1 MSTVKTETFSFVSYN
16 IHGCVGTD
24 GKYDPGRIVNVMKEL
39 KPDVFALQE
48 VDSRYHPGDGPTRQ
62 LDYLAAATNM
72 VAIPGATIMH
82 QTGDF
87 GNAILSRL
95 PVTGIRKADVSV
107 NGREPRGVL
116 DVDVD
121 AGGVPLRVIVVHF
134 GLNAAERH
142 YQVKK
147 ILALIETTLPQPLII
162 LGDFNEWKSFGLGST
177 QKLNRVLGRS
187 DAPATFPSKF
197 PLLALDRI
205 WAHPKNA
212 LKEIDAHKSAASRI
226 ASDHLPL
233 RAVIRF

>member
-1 MSTVKTETFSFVSYN
+1 MSIIKAETFSFVSYN

-24 GKYDPGRIVNVMKEL
+24 GKYDPARIVTVMKEL

-48 VDSRYHPGDGPTRQ
+48 VDSM
-62 LDYLAAATNM
+62 DYLAEATNLF
-72 VAIPGATIMH
+72 AIPGSTIAPE
-82 QTGDF
+82 TGDF
-87 GNAILSRL
+87 GNAILTRL
-95 PVTGIRKADVSV
+95 PVTEIRKAD
-107 NGREPRGVL
+107 RGIL
-116 DVDVD
+116 EVDVD
-121 AGGVPLRVIVVHF
+121 AGGTPLRVIVVHF
-134 GLNAAERH
+134 GLNATERN
-142 YQVKK
+142 YQVEK
-147 ILALIETTLPQPLII
+147 ILEIIETTLPQPLII

-177 QKLNRVLGRS
+177 QKINRILGRS

-212 LKEIDAHKSAASRI
+212 LKEIDVFKSPASRV

>member
-24 GKYDPGRIVNVMKEL
+24 GKYDPGRVANVMKEL
-39 KPDVFALQE
+39 KPDVFGLQE
-48 VDSRYHPGDGPTRQ
+48 VDSRYHPGDGATRQ
-62 LDYLAAATNM
+62 LDFLAEATGM
-72 VAIPGATIMH
+72 VAIPGSTIMH
-82 QTGDF
+82 ETGDF
-87 GNAILSRL
+87 GNAILTRL

-107 NGREPRGVL
+107 SGREPRGVL
-116 DVDVD
+116 DIDVD

-142 YQVKK
+142 YQVEK
-147 ILALIETTLPQPLII
+147 ILKMINITLPQPLII

-177 QKLNRVLGRS
+177 QKINRVLGRS

-197 PLLALDRI
+197 PLLSLDRI
-205 WAHPKNA
+205 WAHPKNV
-212 LKEIDAHKSAASRI
+212 LREVDAFKSSTSRV

-233 RAVIRF
+233 RAVIQF

>member
-1 MSTVKTETFSFVSYN
+1 MSTVKAETFSFVSYN

-24 GKYDPGRIVNVMKEL
+24 GKYDPARIVTVMKEL

-62 LDYLAAATNM
+62 LDYLAEATDM
-72 VAIPGATIMH
+72 VAIPGSTIMH
-82 QTGDF
+82 ETGDF
-87 GNAILSRL
+87 GNAILTRL
-95 PVTGIRKADVSV
+95 PVTGIRKSDVNV
-107 NGREPRGVL
+107 IGTELRGVL

-142 YQVKK
+142 YQVKE
-147 ILALIETTLPQPLII
+147 ILEMIETTLPQPLII

-177 QKLNRVLGRS
+177 QKINRVLGRS

-197 PLLALDRI
+197 PLLSLDRI
-205 WAHPKNA
+205 WAHPKNI
-212 LKEIDAHKSAASRI
+212 LKEIDVFKSPSSRV